1 MECHY
6 GSVWRRGREAEFFW
20 VSGVA
25 LVFVGTVGLVG
36 NLLTLLVLWRSDL
49 RKKTFF
55 KLLINLALFDLLFIL
70 SYGTILGYRAL
81 ACNPDSYVNGTI
93 YKITYPLL
101 NIGLTGSI
109 YATIAVSLERFLGIC
124 HPGWTAR
131 KKSRF
136 YTFPLVIFSLA
147 FNFPRFFE
155 RSYSNLTENVVM
167 NLTRNEQLRHH
178 THSHHHVSE
187 GYKNGYYL
195 WASVVF
201 LSIIPSVLLLVFNA
215 LIMRTICSSSARVK
229 EISRSFNNKD
239 PKATKILFCIV
250 AIFFICHTPRIIYK
264 CVYYLDFDD
273 RSHENSKN

>member
-109 YATIAVSLERFLGIC
+109 YATIAVSLERFLGISQ
-124 HPGWTAR
+124 PGLDSTEEIQILHFSTGHLLPGFQLP
-131 KKSRF
+131 K
-136 YTFPLVIFSLA
+136 IF
-147 FNFPRFFE
+147 
-155 RSYSNLTENVVM
+155 
-167 NLTRNEQLRHH
+167 
-178 THSHHHVSE
+178 
-187 GYKNGYYL
+187 
-195 WASVVF
+195 
-201 LSIIPSVLLLVFNA
+201 
-215 LIMRTICSSSARVK
+215 
-229 EISRSFNNKD
+229 
-239 PKATKILFCIV
+239 
-250 AIFFICHTPRIIYK
+250 
-264 CVYYLDFDD
+264 
-273 RSHENSKN
+273 